1 MEREGEK
8 APLVLP
14 LLFLFYSDLS
24 PYPRPYF
31 VFSMW
36 FYFLMPFSVLPCSF
50 LACSLLSLTSCSF
63 LGAVQLTLYTLCTH
77 NQPNETQ
84 QQHFTSSWSALSAAV
99 GEPGRWSRGWRR
111 NFDGAHSGVQP
122 RGSVCVTL
130 KFNDLKRA

>member
-8 APLVLP
+8 TPLVLP

-24 PYPRPYF
+24 PWPSALLPF

-36 FYFLMPFSVLPCSF
+36 FYFLMPLSAPALLPPALLPPLLDLLF
-50 LACSLLSLTSCSF
+50 L

-84 QQHFTSSWSALSAAV
+84 QQHFTSRLECSVCGCGWAWAV
-99 GEPGRWSRGWRR
+99 GARIGKETQIKP
-111 NFDGAHSGVQP
+111 A
-122 RGSVCVTL
+122 
-130 KFNDLKRA
+130 